1 MNRLEFL
8 KQILAA
14 FGGLWLAGKSVE
26 AKPPENQEPV
36 SLGIMPVAGY
46 RYYDGKKIEN
56 KIRPGDKTLLKRE
69 PENKYDRD
77 AIAIYTLG
85 HKIGYIPR
93 RHNPLIAL
101 MMDQKAKVNA
111 SIAYVNEEEEEEGRV
126 WVEVRMGER

>member
-77 AIAIYTLG
+77 AIAISYDG
-85 HKIGYIPR
+85 SESKSKRQHRIR
-93 RHNPLIAL
+93 
-101 MMDQKAKVNA
+101 
-111 SIAYVNEEEEEEGRV
+111 
-126 WVEVRMGER
+126 